1 MRRTL
6 ARCAWMVAVTVAIG
20 GLSTAH
26 ASPVGPIDIYG
37 NLGSVANNTTS
48 NTVGYL
54 SGSQP
59 NQYQAQGFSV
69 GPQLG
74 NTAWN
79 IQTIDVGL
87 GSTGTPSPVVKIYS
101 DLSGAPGSALATF
114 TTSSTVSAKQVYSFT
129 GSFVAQQ
136 NTSYWVVLSNAN
148 SASPALESYEWYLV
162 DGFSTPS
169 TNSASGVSYLGTK
182 ESNNLGSWAD
192 TIPSL
197 SIAVYATSTT
207 TAVPEIDPSSFGSAL
222 ALMAGSLGLLERR
235 ARRLLGLT
243 A

>member
-1 MRRTL
+1 MQRVL
-6 ARCAWMVAVTVAIG
+6 AHCAWMVAVTVAVG
-20 GLSTAH
+20 GLWLSTAH
-26 ASPVGPIDIYG
+26 ADPIGPIDIYG
-37 NLGSVANNTTS
+37 NLGVVKTTTTS

-54 SGSQP
+54 SPSQA

-79 IQTIDVGL
+79 IQMIDVGL
-87 GSTGTPSPVVKIYS
+87 GSTGSPSPVVQIYS
-101 DLSGAPGSALATF
+101 NSAGAPGSALASF
-114 TTSSTVSAKQVYSFT
+114 TAGSAVSAKQVYSFT
-129 GSFVAQQ
+129 GSFLAQE

-148 SASPALESYEWYLV
+148 SASLVSYEWYTN
-162 DGFSTPS
+162 DAFSAPS
-169 TNSASGVSYLGTK
+169 TNNASGVSYLGTK
-182 ESNNLGSWAD
+182 QSNNLAAWTD

-197 SIAVYATSTT
+197 SIALYATV
-207 TAVPEIDPSSFGSAL
+207 AVAPVPEIDPSSFGSAL
-222 ALMAGSLGLLERR
+222 ALVAGSLGLLERR